1 MALKQFQDTAKANA
15 ITKIQNA
22 IRNKRAIDEFTTKYA
37 NKVIQERKIM
47 NTANDLISQINKGRQ
62 IANVN
67 DLIPKIKAIS
77 TANDMTNDLFEN
89 TYNSLPQ
96 NNYNLRP
103 KKPTILKEVEKSLKS
118 EIMRRKRLA
127 AEHLIK
133 NPLN

>member
-22 IRNKRAIDEFTTKYA
+22 IRNKRAINEFSTKYA
-37 NKVIQERKIM
+37 NKVIQEKKIM
-47 NTANDLISQINKGRQ
+47 NTANDLISQINKERQ

-118 EIMRRKRLA
+118 LKKKL
-127 AEHLIK
+127 K
-133 NPLN
+133 NNP

>member
-1 MALKQFQDTAKANA
+1 MALKQFQDTAIANA

-22 IRNKRAIDEFTTKYA
+22 IRNKRAINEFSTKYA
-37 NKVIQERKIM
+37 NKEIQERKIM
-47 NTANDLISQINKGRQ
+47 NTANDLISQINKERQ

-103 KKPTILKEVEKSLKS
+103 KKSTILKEVEKSLKS
-118 EIMRRKRLA
+118 LKKK
-127 AEHLIK
+127 IK
-133 NPLN
+133 K

>member
-22 IRNKRAIDEFTTKYA
+22 IRNKRAIDEFSTKYT
-37 NKVIQERKIM
+37 NKVLQERKIM
-47 NTANDLISQINKGRQ
+47 NTANDLISQINKERQ

-89 TYNSLPQ
+89 TFNSLPQ

-103 KKPTILKEVEKSLKS
+103 KKSTILKEVEKSLKS
-118 EIMRRKRLA
+118 LKKK
-127 AEHLIK
+127 IK
-133 NPLN
+133 K

>member
-1 MALKQFQDTAKANA
+1 
-15 ITKIQNA
+15 
-22 IRNKRAIDEFTTKYA
+22 
-37 NKVIQERKIM
+37 M
-47 NTANDLISQINKGRQ
+47 NTANDLISQINKERQ

-118 EIMRRKRLA
+118 LKKK
-127 AEHLIK
+127 IK
-133 NPLN
+133 K

>member
-22 IRNKRAIDEFTTKYA
+22 IRNKRAIDEFSTKYT
-37 NKVIQERKIM
+37 NKVLQERKIM
-47 NTANDLISQINKGRQ
+47 NTANDLISQINKERQ

-103 KKPTILKEVEKSLKS
+103 KKTTILKEVEKSLKS
-118 EIMRRKRLA
+118 LKKK
-127 AEHLIK
+127 IK
-133 NPLN
+133 K

>member
-22 IRNKRAIDEFTTKYA
+22 IRNKRAINEFSTKYA
-37 NKVIQERKIM
+37 NKEIQERKIM
-47 NTANDLISQINKGRQ
+47 NTANDLISQINKERQ

-103 KKPTILKEVEKSLKS
+103 KKSTILKEVEKSLKS
-118 EIMRRKRLA
+118 LKKKS
-127 AEHLIK
+127 K
-133 NPLN
+133 NNP